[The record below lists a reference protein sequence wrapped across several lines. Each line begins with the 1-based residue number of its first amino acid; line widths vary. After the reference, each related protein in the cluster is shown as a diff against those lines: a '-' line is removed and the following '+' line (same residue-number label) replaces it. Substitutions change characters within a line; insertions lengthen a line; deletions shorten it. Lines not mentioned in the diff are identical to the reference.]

1 MVKASDELVDVLIGE
16 PAGGWATRCHLTLA
30 ISAGDSAKETTGRS
44 SCRYSSSRWPEGFG
58 RRKPD
63 GFAGVTFLPFAG
75 RSAVNIEQDHVW
87 IRHSNLLERTF
98 GETRRRVK
106 VIGLPAEHSCLSLVW
121 AVLDRASVGWRGIET
136 SVAGIRLLQDLRRQ
150 LLGPPELRA
159 TGSSRGPPPD
169 HATRMGQ
176 TDGSPAD
183 VLGYSPTLVAGLYEP
198 LNGSVLRLGSR
209 RRPIRPIDACVTIP
223 AR

>member
-1 MVKASDELVDVLIGE
+1 M
-16 PAGGWATRCHLTLA
+16 
-30 ISAGDSAKETTGRS
+30 
-44 SCRYSSSRWPEGFG
+44 
-58 RRKPD
+58 
-63 GFAGVTFLPFAG
+63 
-75 RSAVNIEQDHVW
+75 NIEQDHVW